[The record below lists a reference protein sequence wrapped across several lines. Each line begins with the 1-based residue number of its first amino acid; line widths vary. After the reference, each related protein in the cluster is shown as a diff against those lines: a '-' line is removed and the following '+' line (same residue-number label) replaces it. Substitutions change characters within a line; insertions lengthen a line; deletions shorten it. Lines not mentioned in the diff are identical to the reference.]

1 MLMHVLRLR
10 VYASVRVMLMHV
22 LRRRVMLMHV
32 LRLRVMLMHALNDAV
47 HLRLDIVCLC
57 IPRVGVHVR
66 HRVSEDIGR
75 LRVLRMHRVCVRQ
88 CGHERHNVSVC
99 VHQECVLVY
108 IMCSRATSCERV
120 RHRVSVC
127 DIVCNIVRD
136 IMGLC
141 AHRVTCVCVQNRV

>member
-1 MLMHVLRLR
+1 MLMHVL
-10 VYASVRVMLMHV
+10 
-22 LRRRVMLMHV
+22 
-32 LRLRVMLMHALNDAV
+32 
-47 HLRLDIVCLC
+47 
-57 IPRVGVHVR
+57 
-66 HRVSEDIGR
+66 R